1 MCNPFLHHVHVE
13 LHIQY
18 NILYDFIEMML
29 KEKLSP
35 QFIYPAMTINVLL
48 TLKNDLF
55 PTYPYICAWKIY
67 LFAVCD

>member
-29 KEKLSP
+29 KEKLSA
-35 QFIYPAMTINVLL
+35 QFIYPAMTIKVLL

-55 PTYPYICAWKIY
+55 PTYPYICA
-67 LFAVCD
+67 